1 VRSSQATWWSSAIP
15 ATSYT
20 TKSTAV
26 RVENGPPNRLSAQAF
41 VASAVVGELIAGI
54 ICEWRIPQGAGFTQ
68 NRFQNPSMHL
78 VHIVYA
84 VHMHTIKLADAIYQR
99 LLKRAATFDDTA
111 EDVVRRLLDQT
122 EDTNAPELESPEV
135 DRQRRSRATPG
146 SILPEREY
154 WRPILSIIAEAG
166 GSASAN
172 DVIEAI
178 GKRMKDAFTPR
189 DLDVLKLGEVRWRNR
204 ARFARLRMKEQG
216 LLSDTSHRGIW
227 EITETGRQYIASA

>member
-1 VRSSQATWWSSAIP
+1 MTLK
-15 ATSYT
+15 T
-20 TKSTAV
+20 
-26 RVENGPPNRLSAQAF
+26 LS
-41 VASAVVGELIAGI
+41 L
-54 ICEWRIPQGAGFTQ
+54 
-68 NRFQNPSMHL
+68 HL
-78 VHIVYA
+78 VHRMYT
-84 VHMHTIKLADAIYQR
+84 VHMQTIELTDATYHH
-99 LLKRAATFDDTA
+99 LLKRARTFDDTA

-122 EDTNAPELESPEV
+122 EDTNAPALESPES

-154 WRPILSIIAEAG
+154 WRPILRIIAEAG
-166 GSASAN
+166 GSAAAN
-172 DVIEAI
+172 DVIEAV

-227 EITETGRQYIASA
+227 EITEAGRQYITSA